1 MKNESKIKN
10 YPLKNRE
17 TIEALMQNNEIDEI
31 GLLDLVFFEEILR
44 QTVIRFEHRTSQ
56 MRLVRRA
63 GDRVSQLVRVQD
75 GSSTGYAAYHFPTA
89 ILQPGDVYIREGL
102 CAAK

>member
-1 MKNESKIKN
+1 MKNENKIKN

-44 QTVIRFEHRTSQ
+44 QTVYDKA
-56 MRLVRRA
+56 L
-63 GDRVSQLVRVQD
+63 
-75 GSSTGYAAYHFPTA
+75 
-89 ILQPGDVYIREGL
+89 
-102 CAAK
+102 